1 MRQLSRRARRGTLVL
16 HVCSSAGWLGMTLC
30 LLALGLTAALTGS
43 GPAAEASYR
52 SMKVFADWLLAPL
65 ALVTLAS
72 GVLLSVGTRWG
83 LARYWWVWIKFWL
96 TLAATLA
103 SVLLFRTRIDSTV
116 ADVAAGRP
124 VLPYELVIPPLVSL
138 SAYTFMTVISVLKPW
153 GRTRRGRRGAPVSQR
168 RSAAPDPQTEAPGSG
183 GRARSPSAD
192 RWGRSAASGRG
203 DRSATAASGRQGVG

>member
-1 MRQLSRRARRGTLVL
+1 MPQLSRRARRGTLAL

-65 ALVTLAS
+65 ALLTLAS

-96 TLAATLA
+96 TLAAILA

-124 VLPYELVIPPLVSL
+124 ILPYELVIPPLVSL
-138 SAYTFMTVISVLKPW
+138 GAYTFMTVISMLKPW
-153 GRTRRGRRGAPVSQR
+153 GRTKRGRRSAPVSRRRSAVPGPQTGAPEPGGQDRSPAVGRRGRP
-168 RSAAPDPQTEAPGSG
+168 
-183 GRARSPSAD
+183 
-192 RWGRSAASGRG
+192 AAS
-203 DRSATAASGRQGVG
+203 ASGRQAVG

>member
-1 MRQLSRRARRGTLVL
+1 MRQLSRRARRGTLAL

-103 SVLLFRTRIDSTV
+103 SVLLFRVRIDSTV

-124 VLPYELVIPPLVSL
+124 ILPYELVIPPLVSL

-153 GRTRRGRRGAPVSQR
+153 GPTKRGRRGAPARRRPAGPGPRAGSPGSGRQDR
-168 RSAAPDPQTEAPGSG
+168 SPAADAWNRPSAPGRRSRSAAPAPG
-183 GRARSPSAD
+183 
-192 RWGRSAASGRG
+192 
-203 DRSATAASGRQGVG
+203 RQAVG

>member
-1 MRQLSRRARRGTLVL
+1 MRQLSRRARRGTLAL

-65 ALVTLAS
+65 ALATLAS

-103 SVLLFRTRIDSTV
+103 SVLLFRARIDSTV

-124 VLPYELVIPPLVSL
+124 ILPYELVIPPLVSL

-153 GRTRRGRRGAPVSQR
+153 GPTKRGRRGAPARRRSAGPGPRAGSPGSGRQDR
-168 RSAAPDPQTEAPGSG
+168 SPAADAWNRPSAPGRRSRSAAPAPG
-183 GRARSPSAD
+183 
-192 RWGRSAASGRG
+192 
-203 DRSATAASGRQGVG
+203 RQAVG